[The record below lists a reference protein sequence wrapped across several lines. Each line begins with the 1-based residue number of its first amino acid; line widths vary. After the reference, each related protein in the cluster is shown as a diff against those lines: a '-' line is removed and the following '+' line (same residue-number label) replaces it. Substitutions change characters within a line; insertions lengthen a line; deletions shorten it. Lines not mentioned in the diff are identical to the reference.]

1 MMNFVGISNSTAA
14 KMTNKEPVSIN
25 VLEKVCEK
33 LNCYFGNIVHYEKE
47 KRRCTI
53 VEYSAGLVSKL
64 FWLQESKKTANYI
77 LQKLHEKGSG
87 NFGIKI
93 YSNRK
98 IGVYRIEVF

>member
-47 KRRCTI
+47 KKAVYNSGIQCRACIKAVLASRI
-53 VEYSAGLVSKL
+53 QKGV
-64 FWLQESKKTANYI
+64 ANYI

-87 NFGIKI
+87 NFGKKYTPTEKLEYI
-93 YSNRK
+93 
-98 IGVYRIEVF
+98 V